1 MKRTREKTEVM
12 EEEEI
17 RSQMFDSEVTPAMR
31 VGGRRVVCE
40 PSYVP
45 VENLVFGRLAF
56 KGMNQE
62 IEAMMAEKASAED
75 NTKDKEVSDGEMASR
90 LSKNMAKKF
99 GTKRDSAGQP
109 TINKSLATATPETS
123 NLLAQTSSFL
133 AQVRSETDQAK
144 KSKPMF
150 LKPADDS

>member
-1 MKRTREKTEVM
+1 
-12 EEEEI
+12 
-17 RSQMFDSEVTPAMR
+17 MR

-62 IEAMMAEKASAED
+62 IEAMMAEKASVED
-75 NTKDKEVSDGEMASR
+75 STKDKEVSDGEMASR

-99 GTKRDSAGQP
+99 ASKRDSTGQS
-109 TINKSLATATPETS
+109 TNNK
-123 NLLAQTSSFL
+123 
-133 AQVRSETDQAK
+133 
-144 KSKPMF
+144 
-150 LKPADDS
+150 

>member
-1 MKRTREKTEVM
+1 MKRTREKTEIM

-31 VGGRRVVCE
+31 VGGSRVVCE

-45 VENLVFGRLAF
+45 LESLMFGRLAF

-62 IEAMMAEKASAED
+62 IESMMAEKAAIED
-75 NTKDKEVSDGEMASR
+75 NTKDKDVSDADMASR

-99 GTKRDSAGQP
+99 GTKRDNAGQP
-109 TINKSLATATPETS
+109 TITKALATATPETS
-123 NLLAQTSSFL
+123 TLMAQTSTFL
-133 AQVRSETDQAK
+133 SQVRAETEQAK
-144 KSKPMF
+144 KAKPMF
-150 LKPADDS
+150 QKPADD

>member
-75 NTKDKEVSDGEMASR
+75 STKDKEVSDGEMASR

-99 GTKRDSAGQP
+99 ATKRDSTGQS
-109 TINKSLATATPETS
+109 TINKSLATTTSETS

-144 KSKPMF
+144 KSKPTF
-150 LKPADDS
+150 LKPADD